1 MHSDHP
7 GGDTFRSLSIAPES
21 VICAATWIAETPTV
35 VAARPPTD
43 SSRERAAKPTS
54 RASRA
59 QTHAPSSA
67 RRVSRVRETSCV
79 LPGWSRR
86 PRSGCS
92 QLNGEAEA
100 RPPQPARLLAAGCRA
115 RSGEGAPLLQRG
127 AVARRFRRRLSG
139 GAVSRSRCCSRGE
152 PGVSGRRKAAARRL
166 RRRLAR
172 AGLRIVR
179 AMQSSRR
186 RLRDSPVRGKGVTP
200 PRAWGRSLSRT
211 PRLAFAASEL
221 ARTPQVA

>member
-115 RSGEGAPLLQRG
+115 RSVRGRTTPSTRSSREKIPPPPLRGSSQPQPLLQPWRTSSRMTYESSSPASDVG
-127 AVARRFRRRLSG
+127 PAPLGLRIIRRCSRPPRAARQPSAWRTS
-139 GAVSRSRCCSRGE
+139 SRSRPSAE
-152 PGVSGRRKAAARRL
+152 WERRFGQRV
-166 RRRLAR
+166 RRRAPH
-172 AGLRIVR
+172 GLR
-179 AMQSSRR
+179 
-186 RLRDSPVRGKGVTP
+186 
-200 PRAWGRSLSRT
+200 
-211 PRLAFAASEL
+211 
-221 ARTPQVA
+221 